1 MQRTPPYKGHYFE
14 VTMVSAVER
23 FHYKFLINNKTKKNF
38 LNALQK
44 MTWDIAISSKQ
55 TDSAYEAFPNK
66 FTSEKFVVTVKWK
79 TLKQPVDNTIN

>member
-1 MQRTPPYKGHYFE
+1 
-14 VTMVSAVER
+14 
-23 FHYKFLINNKTKKNF
+23 
-38 LNALQK
+38 
-44 MTWDIAISSKQ
+44 MTSDIAISSKQ

>member
-1 MQRTPPYKGHYFE
+1 
-14 VTMVSAVER
+14 
-23 FHYKFLINNKTKKNF
+23 
-38 LNALQK
+38 

-79 TLKQPVDNTIN
+79 TLKKPVDNTINCKIFKNKAKAIWKIKSKSYKHEIIYKNYSKLSRK